1 MSFYR
6 DYNDKLA
13 FEVWNTRQQPVF
25 KTIQVKPISRA
36 GCSEIS
42 GVDLSKDLSSEQFSE
57 IKKALAEYQVLAFR
71 DQNISSEQHKKFG
84 EKFGSLHR
92 HVSAAIRAPGGDPE
106 VLAWKTGKDSR
117 FTAGEVWHNDVSCDE
132 HPITQSILRVT
143 KLPEGGGG
151 DTAFAN
157 THLAYES
164 LSEPLKQLLLGLTA
178 EHSGQEGWTNGYGE
192 EPAPGQKFA
201 VSTHPV
207 VFTHPVSGRKHL
219 FVNRGFTTKINELV
233 RNESQAILELL
244 NRHIETSQAFQFRVQ
259 WSPNTVVIWD
269 NWAVQHQAI
278 WDYYPFNRWG
288 ERVSAVAGIRPTQ
301 IYESD
306 KASTDLLLEPA

>member
-13 FEVWNTRQQPVF
+13 FEAWNTRQQPVF

-36 GCSEIS
+36 GGAEIS
-42 GVDLSKDLSSEQFSE
+42 GVDLSEGLSADQFSE
-57 IKKALAEYQVLAFR
+57 VRKALAEYQVLVFR
-71 DQNISSEQHKKFG
+71 DQNITSEDHKRFG
-84 EKFGSLHR
+84 SKFGSLHR

-132 HPITQSILRVT
+132 TPITQSILRVT

-164 LSEPLKQLLLGLTA
+164 LSTPLKQFLLGLTA

-192 EPAPGQKFA
+192 EPALGQKF
-201 VSTHPV
+201 STSIHPV
-207 VFTHPVSGRKHL
+207 VFTHPITGRKHL
-219 FVNRGFTTKINELV
+219 FINRGFTTKIIELV
-233 RNESQAILELL
+233 RNESNAILELL

-259 WSPNTVVIWD
+259 WQSNTVVIWD

-301 IYESD
+301 ILLNKEEFKESIL
-306 KASTDLLLEPA
+306 DLA

>member
-13 FEVWNTRQQPVF
+13 YQSWNTRKQPDYQ
-25 KTIQVKPISRA
+25 TIQIKQIARA
-36 GCSEIS
+36 GGAEVS
-42 GVDLSKDLSSEQFSE
+42 GIDLSEDLSDEQFLE
-57 IKKALAEYQVLAFR
+57 LKNALAEYQVLVFR
-71 DQNISSEQHKKFG
+71 DQHIDSAQHKKFG
-84 EKFGSLHR
+84 EKFGTLHR

-106 VLAWKTGKDSR
+106 ILAWKTGKDSR
-117 FTAGEVWHNDVSCDE
+117 FTAGEVWHNDVSCDA
-132 HPITQSILRVT
+132 HPITASILRVT
-143 KLPEGGGG
+143 ELPEGGGG
-151 DTAFAN
+151 DTAFVN

-164 LSEPLKQLLLGLTA
+164 LSDPLKQLLLGLTA

-192 EPAPGQKFA
+192 EPAPGSKFA
-201 VSTHPV
+201 ISTHPV
-207 VFTHPVSGRKHL
+207 VITHPVTGRKHL
-219 FVNRGFTTKINELV
+219 FVNRGFTTKIIELV

-259 WSPNTVVIWD
+259 WLPNTVVIWD

-288 ERVSAVAGIRPTQ
+288 ERVSAVGGIRPSSTQ
-301 IYESD
+301 RTI
-306 KASTDLLLEPA
+306 ASNLEPILDIA